1 MTRLSFQ
8 VETRPDL
15 QTLASNA
22 AAAETAVNRNLRNV
36 TLRLRRRM
44 EQFAYAEA
52 PKDTGG
58 YSRAITS
65 RDISGGNVSG
75 FEMLSPFPLSKFIQ
89 QGTRP
94 HTIAPRRA
102 RMLRFY
108 WPKAG
113 SVVFARR
120 VQHPGTKPNQFY
132 QRALIRWR
140 PEAMGE
146 LKQIPGEWVAT
157 LMRGGR

>member
-1 MTRLSFQ
+1 VAGLSFK

-15 QTLASNA
+15 QTLANNA
-22 AAAETAVNRNLRNV
+22 AQAETAVDRQLRNIM
-36 TLRLRRRM
+36 LRMRRRM

-52 PKDTGG
+52 PKDTGK
-58 YSRAITS
+58 YSRRITS
-65 RDISGGNVSG
+65 RDISGGNVAG
-75 FEMLSPFPLSKFIQ
+75 FEMLSPHPLSRFIQ

-94 HTIAPRRA
+94 HTIVPRRA

-108 WPKAG
+108 WPRVG
-113 SVVFARR
+113 RVVFARR
-120 VQHPGTKPNQFY
+120 VNHPGTKPNQFY

-146 LKQIPGEWVAT
+146 LRQIPGQWVAT
-157 LMRGGR
+157 LRGGR

>member
-36 TLRLRRRM
+36 SLRLRRRM

-52 PKDTGG
+52 PKDTGK

-65 RDISGGNVSG
+65 RDISGGNVAG
-75 FEMLSPFPLSKFIQ
+75 FEMLSPYPLSKFILG
-89 QGTRP
+89 GTRP
-94 HTIAPRRA
+94 HTIVPRRA

-108 WPKAG
+108 WPKVG

-120 VQHPGTKPNQFY
+120 VQHPGTAANQFY
-132 QRALIRWR
+132 RRALVRWR
-140 PEAMGE
+140 PEAMTD
-146 LKQIPGEWVAT
+146 LRQIPGEWVIA
-157 LMRGGR
+157 LRGGR